1 MSDVYKKIKDIYGDV
16 YCEEFNGMPRYND
29 YEYAA
34 EYVKSVY
41 NALASTAYANERNDA
56 TECLKVGRY
65 VLDEVLI
72 RTIFSNLYCDF
83 NLMSQI
89 LSSNGI
95 RRESFIYNVTDKK
108 MIERFRKR
116 MNSQRLDKLLPIKT
130 ENNFKWHFKIPTMNS
145 AFKDALLVRRT
156 NGTEVFDV
164 SDTYADIFKALMYD
178 TNEQVSNSE
187 YSNDRRMIRSCR
199 IWDFSETTVEQITD
213 IYKTVSENKNL
224 KCRFAQTMFL
234 EKMFGLKLCS
244 ELIKKGL
251 KSRELGKPATAAF
264 YLTELG
270 YTDLHRK
277 IADVADN
284 ENYMI
289 ISDVI
294 TGYVYP
300 LCQGCMSYILTDVMK
315 HLDRLTDD
323 KRLNAVQA
331 LEAVCF
337 KNVGDEPRKI
347 GCEISGVSYE
357 SLLETFRAVH
367 FLPERSEGQS
377 VSDYLTQS
385 PRFAPR
391 GLSDSNLFV
400 WDFGFADLT
409 YNSAIN
415 DYEPCAV
422 DLEEYVTSN
431 GRVIY

>member
-1 MSDVYKKIKDIYGDV
+1 
-16 YCEEFNGMPRYND
+16 
-29 YEYAA
+29 
-34 EYVKSVY
+34 
-41 NALASTAYANERNDA
+41 
-56 TECLKVGRY
+56 
-65 VLDEVLI
+65 
-72 RTIFSNLYCDF
+72 
-83 NLMSQI
+83 
-89 LSSNGI
+89 
-95 RRESFIYNVTDKK
+95 

-130 ENNFKWHFKIPTMNS
+130 ENNFKWRLKIPAMNS

-164 SDTYADIFKALMYD
+164 SNTYADIFKALMYD

-199 IWDFSETTVEQITD
+199 IWDFSETTVEQIAD
-213 IYKTVSENKNL
+213 IYKIVSENKNL

-251 KSRELGKPATAAF
+251 KSREFGKSATAIF

-270 YTDLHRK
+270 YTDLHRI
-277 IADVADN
+277 IADVADI
-284 ENYMI
+284 ENYMR

-294 TGYVYP
+294 TEYVYP
-300 LCQGCMSYILTDVMK
+300 LCQGCMAYILTDVMK
-315 HLDRLTDD
+315 YLDRLTDD
-323 KRLNAVQA
+323 KRRNVVQA

-337 KNVGDEPRKI
+337 KNVGDEPRKS
-347 GCEISGVSYE
+347 GCGISGVSYE

-377 VSDYLTQS
+377 VGDYLTQS

-409 YNSAIN
+409 YESAVN